1 MKEMTCIVCPNGC
14 RLKVEVADGNY
25 VVDGNLCKR
34 GISFAVQEIEDPRR
48 SLCTTVKTVFKEIP
62 RLSVRTDG
70 EIKKE
75 MLPLLMNSLRKVEI
89 TELLDIGAV
98 ILTDV
103 LGSGVNVIATASL
116 RQQMAY
122 VKR

>member
-122 VKR
+122 IKR

>member
-1 MKEMTCIVCPNGC
+1 
-14 RLKVEVADGNY
+14 
-25 VVDGNLCKR
+25 
-34 GISFAVQEIEDPRR
+34 
-48 SLCTTVKTVFKEIP
+48 
-62 RLSVRTDG
+62 LSVRTDG